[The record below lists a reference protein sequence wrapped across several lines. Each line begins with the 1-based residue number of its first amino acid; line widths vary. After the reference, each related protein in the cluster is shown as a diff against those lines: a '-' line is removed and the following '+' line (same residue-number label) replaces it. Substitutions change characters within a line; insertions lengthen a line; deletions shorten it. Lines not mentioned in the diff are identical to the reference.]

1 MIADGTKV
9 HWHGPATRQG
19 RITYTGTVL
28 GFVPAMHSLVMWE
41 ARYAQRSQRQVFWAS
56 AKSADE
62 ARIDR
67 YVVETA
73 HGAPRGRSGR
83 TRRGTSSRSHDQT

>member
-19 RITYTGTVL
+19 RVTYTGTVL
-28 GFVPAMHSLVMWE
+28 GFVPAMASLLMWE
-41 ARYAQRSQRQVFWAS
+41 ARFVQRRQRAIFWAS

-67 YVVETA
+67 YVVETPGGCRTVSA
-73 HGAPRGRSGR
+73 RGLEAAKW
-83 TRRGTSSRSHDQT
+83 